1 MTGVGGAPPPRSD
14 QEDIGAVGSDGQQ
27 DSSLS
32 ERVAVEVNVSVIFIV
47 LELDV

>member
-1 MTGVGGAPPPRSD
+1 MTGVGGAPPRSD

-27 DSSLS
+27 DSALS